1 MNGVYLRARILGFV
15 YFTSMF
21 YDWISQRGTLSQQIH
36 SLLQNN
42 LLQYC
47 LGTQCSGIGT
57 FSVFGE
63 NYIQGPHIDNCMFE
77 GLNVK
82 KSNIFGS
89 IWFINSATSTT
100 KLSLTL
106 GCLKLHNMKVKDL
119 LFSSRLSF

>member
-1 MNGVYLRARILGFV
+1 MIVSVREGH
-15 YFTSMF
+15 
-21 YDWISQRGTLSQQIH
+21 LSQQIY
-36 SLLQNN
+36 SPLQNN

-47 LGTQCSGIGT
+47 LGT
-57 FSVFGE
+57 SVAVLVLLVFLVK
-63 NYIQGPHIDNCMFE
+63 ITSKGPIDNCMFE

-100 KLSLTL
+100 KLCLTL

-119 LFSSRLSF
+119 MSSSRL